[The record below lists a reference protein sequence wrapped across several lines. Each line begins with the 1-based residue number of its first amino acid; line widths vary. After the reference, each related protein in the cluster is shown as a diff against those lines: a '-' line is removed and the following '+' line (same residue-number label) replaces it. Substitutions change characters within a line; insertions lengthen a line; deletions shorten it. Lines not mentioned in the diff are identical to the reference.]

1 LVGLAQE
8 LKVGILGSEMS
19 PFPALQAPLVTIR
32 TATSSDHDALQALDG
47 AAPDAGANLIQARRD
62 FFSRMA
68 AYDRTRVLVAEVEG
82 RVVGVLC
89 LALTPVRVAGQ
100 PCPAGYS
107 FNIRVAPGQQTRG
120 VGTRLMNAGAEWLE
134 REGCR
139 YVTGLIGVSNDASMK
154 MVQALGWET
163 VGRFDYLILN
173 LDRFG
178 PDPAVRIRK
187 VDALGDP
194 AHAAWRFGEVS
205 LHHFV
210 PRYLVSELFRPH
222 PRGPYMG
229 SLTAFGPGGSAWV
242 SLWDDRV
249 RRGLDPSVVR
259 AVKAYDVTLKGAG
272 GFRAFSAIAYTLR
285 EAGLDHVLMPLPHDT
300 ATRAVLEPYAGEI
313 VEFNFVIK
321 RLNGAGPLPPGPIY
335 FDIRH

>member
-1 LVGLAQE
+1 
-8 LKVGILGSEMS
+8 MS
-19 PFPALQAPLVTIR
+19 SSPVLRTAVVTIR
-32 TATSSDHDALQALDG
+32 TATMADHDALQALEG
-47 AAPDAGANLIQARRD
+47 VAPDAGANLIQARRN
-62 FFSRMA
+62 FFARMA
-68 AYDRTRVLVAEVEG
+68 AYDRTRVLVAEQER

-89 LALTPVRVAGQ
+89 LAMTPVRVAGQ
-100 PCPAGYS
+100 PCSAGYM
-107 FNIRVAPGQQTRG
+107 FNIRVEPGQQTRG
-120 VGTRLMNAGAEWLE
+120 VGTRLMNAGVEWLA

-139 YVTGLIGVSNDASMK
+139 YATGLIGVRNDASMN
-154 MVQALGWET
+154 MVTGLGWEA
-163 VGRFDYLILN
+163 VARFDYLILD
-173 LDRFG
+173 LARFE

-194 AHAAWRFGEVS
+194 GHAAWRFGEVS

-210 PRYLVSELFRPH
+210 PRYLVSELFQPH

-249 RRGLDPSVVR
+249 RRGLDPDQVR
-259 AVKAYDVTLKGAG
+259 AVKAYDVTLKGKG
-272 GFRAFSAIAYTLR
+272 GFRAFSGIASTLR
-285 EAGLDHVLMPLPHDT
+285 EAGLDHVLMPLPHDA
-300 ATRAVLEPYAGEI
+300 ATRAVLDPYAAEI

-321 RLNGAGPLPPGPIY
+321 RLNGAGSLPPGPIY

>member
-1 LVGLAQE
+1 MT
-8 LKVGILGSEMS
+8 S
-19 PFPALQAPLVTIR
+19 FPALQAPLVTIR
-32 TATSSDHDALQALDG
+32 TATAADHDALQALEG
-47 AAPDAGANLIQARRD
+47 AAPDSRARMLQARRN

-68 AYDRTRVLVAEVEG
+68 AYDRTHVLVAEVG
-82 RVVGVLC
+82 RQMVGVQC

-100 PCPAGYS
+100 PCAAGYS
-107 FNIRVAPGQQTRG
+107 FNTRVAPGHQARG
-120 VGTRLMNAGAEWLE
+120 LGTRLMKAGAEWLE
-134 REGCR
+134 RQGCR
-139 YVTGLIGVSNDASMK
+139 YVTGLVGVSNTASMK
-154 MVQALGWET
+154 MVGALGWET
-163 VGRFDYLILN
+163 AARFDYLILD
-173 LDRFG
+173 LARFE

-210 PRYLVSELFRPH
+210 PRYLVSELFTPY
-222 PRGPYMG
+222 PKGAYMG

-249 RRGLDPSVVR
+249 RRGLDPDVVK

-272 GFRAFSAIAYTLR
+272 GFRAFSGIANTLR
-285 EAGLDHVLMPLPHDT
+285 EAGLDHVLMPLPHDPSM
-300 ATRAVLEPYAGEI
+300 RAVLEPYAAEI
-313 VEFNFVIK
+313 LEFNFVIK

>member
-1 LVGLAQE
+1 
-8 LKVGILGSEMS
+8 MS
-19 PFPALQAPLVTIR
+19 SVPALQTPVVTIR
-32 TATSSDHDALQALDG
+32 TATMADHDALQALEG
-47 AAPDAGANLIQARRD
+47 VAPDVRANLIQARRN
-62 FFSRMA
+62 FFARMA
-68 AYDRTRVLVAEVEG
+68 AYDRTRVLVAEQER

-100 PCPAGYS
+100 PCSAGYM
-107 FNIRVAPGQQTRG
+107 FNIRVEPSQQTRG
-120 VGTRLMNAGAEWLE
+120 VATRLMNAGIEWLSS
-134 REGCR
+134 EGCR
-139 YVTGLIGVSNDASMK
+139 YATGLIGVSNDPSMK
-154 MVQALGWET
+154 MVTGMSWEA
-163 VGRFDYLILN
+163 VARFDYLILD
-173 LDRFG
+173 LARFG

-194 AHAAWRFGEVS
+194 GHAAWRFGEVS

-210 PRYLVSELFRPH
+210 PRYLVSELFTPY

-249 RRGLDPSVVR
+249 RRGLDPDHVR

-272 GFRAFSAIAYTLR
+272 GFRAFSGIANSLR
-285 EAGLDHVLMPLPHDT
+285 EAGLDHVLMPLPHDA
-300 ATRAVLEPYAGEI
+300 ATRAVLEPYAAEI

>member
-1 LVGLAQE
+1 
-8 LKVGILGSEMS
+8 MS
-19 PFPALQAPLVTIR
+19 SFPALQAPLVTIR
-32 TATSSDHDALQALDG
+32 TATAADHDALQALDG
-47 AAPDAGANLIQARRD
+47 AASDSGASLIQARRN

-68 AYDRTRVLVAEVEG
+68 AYDRTQVLVAEVAHQ
-82 RVVGVLC
+82 VVGVQC

-100 PCPAGYS
+100 PCSAGYS
-107 FNIRVAPGQQTRG
+107 FNTRVAPGHQARG
-120 VGTRLMNAGAEWLE
+120 LGTRLMKAGAEWLE
-134 REGCR
+134 RQGCR
-139 YVTGLIGVSNDASMK
+139 YVTGLIGISNTASMK
-154 MVQALGWET
+154 MVGALGWEA
-163 VGRFDYLILN
+163 VARFDYLILD
-173 LDRFG
+173 LARFE

-210 PRYLVSELFRPH
+210 PRYLVSELFTPY
-222 PRGPYMG
+222 PRGAYMG

-249 RRGLDPSVVR
+249 RRGLDPDVVR

-272 GFRAFSAIAYTLR
+272 GFRAFSGIANTLR
-285 EAGLDHVLMPLPHDT
+285 EAGLDHVLMPLPHDPT
-300 ATRAVLEPYAGEI
+300 MRAVLGPCAAEI
-313 VEFNFVIK
+313 VEFNFVVK

>member
-1 LVGLAQE
+1 
-8 LKVGILGSEMS
+8 MS
-19 PFPALQAPLVTIR
+19 SIPTLQAPSVTIR
-32 TATSSDHDALQALDG
+32 TATPADHDALQALEG
-47 AAPDAGANLIQARRD
+47 SAPDAGAKLIQARRN
-62 FFSRMA
+62 FFARMA
-68 AYDRTRVLVAEVEG
+68 AYHRSRVLVAEVEHQ
-82 RVVGVLC
+82 VVGVQC

-100 PCPAGYS
+100 PCSAGYS
-107 FNIRVAPGQQTRG
+107 FNTRVAPGQQAQG
-120 VGTRLMNAGAEWLE
+120 LGTRLLKAGADWLE
-134 REGCR
+134 QQGCR
-139 YVTGLIGVSNDASMK
+139 YVTGVIGVYNDASMR
-154 MVQALGWET
+154 MVGALGWEA
-163 VGRFDYLILN
+163 VGRFDYMILD
-173 LDRFG
+173 LARFE

-210 PRYLVSELFRPH
+210 PRYLVSELFTPY
-222 PRGPYMG
+222 PKGPYMG

-249 RRGLDPSVVR
+249 RRGLDPDVVR
-259 AVKAYDVTLKGAG
+259 AVKAYDVTLKGQG
-272 GFRAFSAIAYTLR
+272 GFRAFAGIANTLR
-285 EAGLDHVLMPLPHDT
+285 EAGLDHVLMPLPHDP
-300 ATRAVLEPYAGEI
+300 AMRAVLDPYAAEI

>member
-1 LVGLAQE
+1 
-8 LKVGILGSEMS
+8 MS
-19 PFPALQAPLVTIR
+19 SFPALRAPLVTIR
-32 TATSSDHDALQALDG
+32 MATPADDDALQALEG
-47 AAPDAGANLIQARRD
+47 AAPDTGARLIQARRN
-62 FFSRMA
+62 FFSRLA
-68 AYDRTRVLVAEVEG
+68 AYDRTRVLVAEQEQ

-100 PCPAGYS
+100 PCPAGYM

-120 VGTRLMNAGAEWLE
+120 VGTRLMNAGAEWLGG
-134 REGCR
+134 EGCR
-139 YVTGLIGVSNDASMK
+139 YATGLIGVSNDASMR
-154 MVQALGWET
+154 MVGALGWEA
-163 VGRFDYLILN
+163 VGRFDYLILD
-173 LDRFG
+173 LTRFE

-210 PRYLVSELFRPH
+210 PRYLVSELFTPY
-222 PRGPYMG
+222 PKGPYMG

-249 RRGLDPSVVR
+249 RRGLDPEVVR
-259 AVKAYDVTLKGAG
+259 AVKAYDVTLKGQG
-272 GFRAFSAIAYTLR
+272 GFRAFAGIANTLR
-285 EAGLDHVLMPLPHDT
+285 EAGLDHVLMPLPHDR
-300 ATRAVLEPYAGEI
+300 AMRAVLEPYAAEI

-321 RLNGAGPLPPGPIY
+321 RLNGAGPLPPGPVY

>member
-1 LVGLAQE
+1 MS
-8 LKVGILGSEMS
+8 ILGAEMTS
-19 PFPALQAPLVTIR
+19 FPALDAPVVAIR
-32 TATSSDHDALQALDG
+32 TATSTDHDALQALDG
-47 AAPDAGANLIQARRD
+47 SAPDAGANLIQARRN

-68 AYDRTRVLVAEVEG
+68 AYDRGRVLVAEVEG

-89 LALTPVRVAGQ
+89 LALTPVRVGGQ
-100 PCPAGYS
+100 PCSAGYS

-120 VGTRLMNAGAEWLE
+120 VGTRLMKAGAEWLE

-154 MVQALGWET
+154 MVQALGWEA
-163 VGRFDYLILN
+163 VARFDYLILN

-178 PDPAVRIRK
+178 PDPAVRVRK

-210 PRYLVSELFRPH
+210 PRYLVSELFRPY

-249 RRGLDPSVVR
+249 RRGLDPDVVR

-272 GFRAFSAIAYTLR
+272 GFRAFSAIASTLR

>member
-1 LVGLAQE
+1 
-8 LKVGILGSEMS
+8 MS
-19 PFPALQAPLVTIR
+19 SVPVLQAPLVTIR
-32 TATSSDHDALQALDG
+32 TATPADHHALQALEG
-47 AAPDAGANLIQARRD
+47 AAPDAGANLIQARRN

-68 AYDRTRVLVAEVEG
+68 AYDRTRVLVAEQEH

-100 PCPAGYS
+100 PCSAGYMS
-107 FNIRVAPGQQTRG
+107 NIRVEPGQQTRG
-120 VGTRLMNAGAEWLE
+120 VGTLLMKAGAEWLE

-139 YVTGLIGVSNDASMK
+139 YATGLIGVSNDASMK
-154 MVQALGWET
+154 MVGALGWEA
-163 VGRFDYLILN
+163 VARFDYMV
-173 LDRFG
+173 LDLARFE

-210 PRYLVSELFRPH
+210 PRYLVSELFQPY
-222 PRGPYMG
+222 PKGPYMG

-242 SLWDDRV
+242 
-249 RRGLDPSVVR
+249 
-259 AVKAYDVTLKGAG
+259 TLKGEG
-272 GFRAFSAIAYTLR
+272 GFRAFSGIANTLR

-300 ATRAVLEPYAGEI
+300 ATRAVLEPYAAEI

>member
-1 LVGLAQE
+1 
-8 LKVGILGSEMS
+8 MS
-19 PFPALQAPLVTIR
+19 SIPALQAPSVTIR
-32 TATSSDHDALQALDG
+32 TATPADHDALQALEG
-47 AAPDAGANLIQARRD
+47 SAPDAGAKLIQARRN
-62 FFSRMA
+62 FFARMA
-68 AYDRTRVLVAEVEG
+68 AYHRSRVLVAEVEHQ
-82 RVVGVLC
+82 VVGVQC

-100 PCPAGYS
+100 PCSAGYS
-107 FNIRVAPGQQTRG
+107 FNTRVAPGQQAQG
-120 VGTRLMNAGAEWLE
+120 LGTRLLKAGADWLE
-134 REGCR
+134 QQGCR
-139 YVTGLIGVSNDASMK
+139 YVTGVIGVYNDASMR
-154 MVQALGWET
+154 MVGALGWEA
-163 VGRFDYLILN
+163 VGRFDYMILD
-173 LDRFG
+173 LARFE

-210 PRYLVSELFRPH
+210 PRYLVSELFTPY
-222 PRGPYMG
+222 PKGPYMG

-249 RRGLDPSVVR
+249 RRGLDPDVVR
-259 AVKAYDVTLKGAG
+259 AVKAYDVTLKGQG
-272 GFRAFSAIAYTLR
+272 GFRAFAGIANTLR
-285 EAGLDHVLMPLPHDT
+285 EAGLDHVLMPLPHDP
-300 ATRAVLEPYAGEI
+300 AMRAVLDPYAAEI